1 MKYLS
6 ILAFAFLQISSPGE
20 LIGEALTDPAVV
32 SLTVPK
38 GTFSG
43 YSVFISDHCICESFV
58 KLHSEHKFEVTK
70 IGSNDLNFK
79 WGAKSSFIPHFSSPV
94 RLVAKPTDFAL
105 SKGRLSAVVGY
116 VTINGVDEE
125 IRLALAK

>member
-1 MKYLS
+1 M
-6 ILAFAFLQISSPGE
+6 LAFAFLEISSPGE

-58 KLHSEHKFEVTK
+58 KLHSEHKFEVVK
-70 IGSNDLNFK
+70 LAGNNLNFK

-94 RLVAKPTDFAL
+94 RLVAKRPDFAQN
-105 SKGRLSAVVGY
+105 KGRLSAVVGY